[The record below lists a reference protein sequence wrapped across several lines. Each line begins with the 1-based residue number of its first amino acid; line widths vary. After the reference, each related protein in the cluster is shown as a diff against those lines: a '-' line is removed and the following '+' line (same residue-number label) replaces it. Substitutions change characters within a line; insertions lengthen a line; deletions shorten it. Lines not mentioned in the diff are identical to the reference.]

1 MPARHTE
8 PDTQRVASVARNRD
22 MRGREQRPEKLQCPL
37 ADLGNWRGLRT
48 FAKRG
53 TILLTPVLG
62 RGRAMTFLRLAAQT
76 KALGRKGV
84 LLSSVLLCSAIP
96 AKAEYRVDVGDVLEI
111 AVAGVP
117 ELRQRVAVQ
126 LDGSISY
133 PLLDTFMVAGLPP
146 SEVRA
151 KIRAILPTKVFR
163 LRAPDG
169 RENVVVIEPDQVTAN
184 VVEYRPIYVNGDV
197 SRPGEQV
204 YRPLMTVH
212 QAVALAGG
220 YEIMRFRMNNPFLDS
235 ADFRS
240 DYESLWIEF
249 AKEQAHIWRVR
260 ADLGEKDSLDPNVLR
275 DVPIPADT
283 ISQIARL
290 EAEQLKARQDDYLR
304 EKEFLLHGIKQADE
318 QTGVLSE
325 QLQKEEAGLQADT
338 QDLQRVTELFSKG
351 AVPILRI
358 TDSRRA
364 VLLSSTRKLQTI
376 SQLMTTKKQ
385 RDDFSRQ
392 LERLDDLRRIN
403 LHQELQDA
411 GVKLN
416 QIRAKLQGVGEKLQ
430 YTALVRSQ
438 LIRGAGSKPQITIAR
453 KEKKNWER
461 FAAEEDSELQ
471 PGDVVEVAL
480 RPEQG
485 VILPPPQ

>member
-1 MPARHTE
+1 
-8 PDTQRVASVARNRD
+8 
-22 MRGREQRPEKLQCPL
+22 
-37 ADLGNWRGLRT
+37 
-48 FAKRG
+48 
-53 TILLTPVLG
+53 
-62 RGRAMTFLRLAAQT
+62 MTFLRLAAQT

-485 VILPPPQ
+485 VILPPPP